1 MRVSLIVD
9 QINKK
14 SVIVQ
19 SKEMATQYYIKL
31 SPIRKEMKTFLV
43 FSKKVENVTIDLGF
57 DIGFRTP
64 NSDMKKLAEKYVKN
78 EQLRAR
84 ATELFVYL
92 NKIKYKLDYL
102 FEHSKDHILVEYG
115 ALMSSMTKEAKTS
128 LINIVFE
135 DLLRHKN
142 EVEEVMSSL
151 NKILSSM
158 DGAYW
163 TLREVTSIG
172 DGIISRSKC

>member
-78 EQLRAR
+78 EQL
-84 ATELFVYL
+84 
-92 NKIKYKLDYL
+92 
-102 FEHSKDHILVEYG
+102 
-115 ALMSSMTKEAKTS
+115 
-128 LINIVFE
+128 
-135 DLLRHKN
+135 
-142 EVEEVMSSL
+142 
-151 NKILSSM
+151 
-158 DGAYW
+158 
-163 TLREVTSIG
+163 
-172 DGIISRSKC
+172 

>member
-1 MRVSLIVD
+1 
-9 QINKK
+9 
-14 SVIVQ
+14 
-19 SKEMATQYYIKL
+19 
-31 SPIRKEMKTFLV
+31 
-43 FSKKVENVTIDLGF
+43 
-57 DIGFRTP
+57 
-64 NSDMKKLAEKYVKN
+64 
-78 EQLRAR
+78 
-84 ATELFVYL
+84 
-92 NKIKYKLDYL
+92 
-102 FEHSKDHILVEYG
+102 
-115 ALMSSMTKEAKTS
+115 MTKEAKTS